1 MVANPEK
8 EIRFTRSGQARL
20 FALLGSVAIATAF
33 TFVAP
38 LLYGHRSP
46 VHWAWTGPPLLLA
59 GGFFWLSFYCGRHA
73 FLILSPVGIEFF
85 PLIRPS
91 QNFRLWSWA
100 EFDEGEV
107 KKGQLCLHLDVEKTS
122 GAIISLAPMTAKS
135 RALFT
140 RAIEGRMEERRLQRA
155 EEN

>member
-20 FALLGSVAIATAF
+20 FALLGAIALGCAF

-46 VHWAWTGPPLLLA
+46 VHWAWTAPPLLLA

-91 QNFRLWSWA
+91 ANFRLWSWA
-100 EFDEGEV
+100 EFHEAEV
-107 KKGQLCLHLDVEKTS
+107 RQNQFYLHLNAEKTS
-122 GAIISLAPMTAKS
+122 GAVISLAPMTINGRS
-135 RALFT
+135 LFT
-140 RAIEGRMEERRLQRA
+140 RAIEGRMEERRRQLSKSR
-155 EEN
+155 